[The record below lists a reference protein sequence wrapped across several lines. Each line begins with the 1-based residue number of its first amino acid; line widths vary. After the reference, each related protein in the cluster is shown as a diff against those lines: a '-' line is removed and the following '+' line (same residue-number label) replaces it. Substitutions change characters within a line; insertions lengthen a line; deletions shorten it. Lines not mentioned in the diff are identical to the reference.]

1 MGSLC
6 LSVCLSM
13 TSRESLSASRDF
25 LRLCP
30 KSIHILLPPP
40 SSPIHHHFHHHYTIY
55 IVALYLFLQL
65 GRFHRY
71 SVENIHRQ
79 QTHTTNSKQ
88 QWSTK
93 IKRFSK
99 LLLAFVEIVRACLWA
114 VDSVRTCLRVSV
126 CSCVHTQ
133 VCVIVWGACSE
144 SPTARARTRPTWTK
158 ILIHWMHERK
168 WDIGILP

>member
-13 TSRESLSASRDF
+13 ISREYLSASRDF

-79 QTHTTNSKQ
+79 QTHSTNSKQ

-93 IKRFSK
+93 IKIFSK
-99 LLLAFVEIVRACLWA
+99 SSCFCRNRARMLMGGGFRTHVPTCERVFMCA
-114 VDSVRTCLRVSV
+114 HASVRDCMRCVQRVTYRS
-126 CSCVHTQ
+126 
-133 VCVIVWGACSE
+133 
-144 SPTARARTRPTWTK
+144 
-158 ILIHWMHERK
+158 RK
-168 WDIGILP
+168 DPPNMD